1 MLNYRDELID
11 KQAAVAAITERL
23 AKPVGESGGYATK
36 QERFAKQKRLQSL
49 WRRVGWLEGRVEVGH
64 VSVVRGGKRLLN
76 LRNNLEAADID
87 APQWR
92 DRWDAARW
100 FIAADGD
107 SQYQWGNGLICVDA
121 DTGEVSV
128 TLPAALRHLANA
140 PRGRVR
146 ARPRCGVQ
154 PPRSGVGGSGRD
166 RGGVLRVDLRSRQGV
181 LVPRR
186 FVAARTNRGA
196 EPAPTAITAHP
207 GRGPQRRPHRGL
219 GRHTRRQPHRRSD
232 HHHL

>member
-1 MLNYRDELID
+1 M
-11 KQAAVAAITERL
+11 
-23 AKPVGESGGYATK
+23 
-36 QERFAKQKRLQSL
+36 
-49 WRRVGWLEGRVEVGH
+49 
-64 VSVVRGGKRLLN
+64 SVVRGGKRLLN

-128 TLPAALRHLANA
+128 TLPAALRRLANA
-140 PRGRVR
+140 RPRPVR

-154 PPRSGVGGSGRD
+154 PPRGGVGGAGRD
-166 RGGVLRVDLRSRQGV
+166 RSGVLRTDLRSRQGV
-181 LVPRR
+181 LASRR

-196 EPAPTAITAHP
+196 EPGLWTLANA
-207 GRGPQRRPHRGL
+207 RPVDL
-219 GRHTRRQPHRRSD
+219 DPRSD
-232 HHHL
+232 TIRRRCAATTRPAVLERFAEDLRPDVRRAVAGNPATPTEVLECLAEDSHADVRRAVAENPATPTDEHSTGGCC